1 MTTLKARQVEKALV
15 AKLGFEGREAHHH
28 IFRLYLDGQ
37 LVARTFL
44 SLGQRE
50 LTEFHIGQMARQ
62 MRLSRQEYLSAVE
75 CPLDRD
81 SYHALLRQRTS
92 SSD

>member
-1 MTTLKARQVEKALV
+1 MTTFKARQVEKALT
-15 AKLGFEGREAHHH
+15 AKLGFERRDAHHR
-28 IFRLYLDGQ
+28 IFRLYLDGR
-37 LVARTFL
+37 LVARTFV

-62 MRLSRQEYLSAVE
+62 MRLNRQECLCAVE

-81 SYHALLRQRTS
+81 SYYAMLRERITPS
-92 SSD
+92 G